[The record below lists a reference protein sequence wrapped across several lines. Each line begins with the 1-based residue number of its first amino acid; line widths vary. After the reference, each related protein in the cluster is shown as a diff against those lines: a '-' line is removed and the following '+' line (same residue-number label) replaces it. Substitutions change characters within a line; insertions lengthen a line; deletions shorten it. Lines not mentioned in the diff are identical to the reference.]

1 MSAAVDRVIDDA
13 IANQKIVGA
22 EVLVARDGEIAY
34 RRAAGQFDREV
45 GIAMPENAIY
55 RLASVTKPIVATT
68 ALAMID
74 KGLLGLNDSVA
85 DHLPY
90 FRPKLAD
97 GGSADIT
104 IRHLLTHT
112 AGLGYSYPDDPA
124 ITSGL
129 VDTDLTLEENF
140 SRVAQQP
147 LLFAPGTGWNY
158 SVAIDVLGAV
168 LAKVHGGSV
177 GDAVKIHVTGP
188 LGMSETGFF
197 VADKARLAPV
207 YADGKPMPTRMV
219 DGEIVT
225 NEDGGETKFSP
236 SRIFNDKAFQSGGAG
251 MAGTASDIWK
261 LLQALLDGGAGVIK
275 PETLAEAVRNQV
287 GDLPREAAGMRFG
300 YLGAVVADPAAAGTP
315 QSIGSYEWGGIYGHS
330 WLVDPTHKLI
340 MVSMTNTA
348 VEGCTGRFPR
358 DVRDAI
364 YADLL

>member
-1 MSAAVDRVIDDA
+1 MSTAVDRVIDDA
-13 IANQKIVGA
+13 IANQTIVGA
-22 EVLVARDGEIAY
+22 EILVARDGEIAY

-55 RLASVTKPIVATT
+55 RLASVSKPIVATA

-74 KGLLGLNDSVA
+74 KGLLSLNDSTA

-90 FRPKLAD
+90 FRPRLAD
-97 GGSADIT
+97 GRSADIT

-112 AGLGYSYPDDPA
+112 AGLGYSYPDDPS
-124 ITSGL
+124 ITTGL
-129 VDTDLTLEENF
+129 TDTDLSLEENF

-177 GDAVKIHVTGP
+177 GDAVKTHVTGP

-207 YADGKPMPTRMV
+207 YADGKPIPTRMV
-219 DGEIVT
+219 DGQTVT
-225 NEDGGETKFSP
+225 KEDGGETTFSP

-251 MAGTASDIWK
+251 MAGTASDLLK
-261 LLQALLDGGAGVIK
+261 LFQALLNGGDGLLK

-287 GDLPREAAGMRFG
+287 GDLPRDDAGLRFG

-315 QSIGSYEWGGIYGHS
+315 QAVGSYEWGGIYGHS

-340 MVSMTNTA
+340 MISMTNTA